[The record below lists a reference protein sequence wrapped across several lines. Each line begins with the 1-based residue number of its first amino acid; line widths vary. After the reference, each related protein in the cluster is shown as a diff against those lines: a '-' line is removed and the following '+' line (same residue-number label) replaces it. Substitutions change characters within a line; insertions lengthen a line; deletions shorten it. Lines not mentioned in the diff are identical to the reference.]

1 MSLLIREKRLI
12 PLPIAEKAAEA
23 RPTVNR
29 HPRPPEAPD
38 AGYRTVEASESRL
51 GRHYE
56 APDSGEGR
64 PFVMENPFS
73 HGRSRS

>member
-1 MSLLIREKRLI
+1 MSLLIREKRLV

-23 RPTVNR
+23 RPTVDGR
-29 HPRPPEAPD
+29 PRPPEAPD
-38 AGYRTVEASESRL
+38 AGDRGVEASEARL
-51 GRHYE
+51 GRHYD

-64 PFVMENPFS
+64 SFVLENQFS